1 MLKSQFDYLCETFG
15 DPSLPLSERWKAI
28 KYIYVENP
36 IMDVQV
42 LIKKGE
48 IIYIDNEEIG
58 AGFYI
63 LGTPNVELN
72 PINEGYVISYIP
84 LKVVDKITFVTT
96 FIGSDNPNV
105 SNTPNTSE
113 SIYKNNGKL
122 GNIAKFVSEKIKP
135 DSVSR
140 VIE

>member
-15 DPSLPLSERWKAI
+15 DPLLPSNERWKAI

-36 IMDVQV
+36 IMDVQF

-72 PINEGYVISYIP
+72 PINEGYVITYIP
-84 LKVVDKITFVTT
+84 LKLVDKITFVTK
-96 FIGSDNPNV
+96 FINSAKPNV
-105 SNTPNTSE
+105 SNISNANEP
-113 SIYKNNGKL
+113 IYKTAGKL
-122 GNIAKFVSEKIKP
+122 GSIAKFVSEKINP
-135 DSVSR
+135 NSVSR

>member
-15 DPSLPLSERWKAI
+15 DPSLPVKERWKAI

-63 LGTPNVELN
+63 MGTPNVELN
-72 PINEGYVISYIP
+72 PINSGYVISYIP
-84 LKVVDKITFVTT
+84 LKLIDKITFVTT
-96 FIGSDNPNV
+96 FINSETANV
-105 SNTPNTSE
+105 SNVNGP
-113 SIYKNNGKL
+113 IYKTAGKL
-122 GNIAKFVSEKIKP
+122 GNIAKFVSEKINP
-135 DSVSR
+135 SSVSR